1 VSRRADKKRN
11 ARARRDAE
19 GRLHLELHRDSN
31 TGAEYVTLEQPVF
44 GQDWQNQIAAGAAN
58 TAHEALAGEATL
70 ARAVELARN
79 AMSATSR
86 LAEGLLSQAPEG
98 SVACKAGCDHC
109 CYQVVGVTPPEALAI
124 LEHLTQTRSEAE
136 LTELQSRVAELY
148 ERGRGKTSSERFS
161 PDHPCAFLDV
171 STGRCTIYEARPLS
185 CRGMNSLDA
194 GECSTRL
201 REPSARARF
210 LAGGLGSRSYLEPI
224 RAFHAISAG
233 IQLALSELYRLDMH
247 PLELT
252 AVMHALL
259 SEPEPARARWLA
271 GQAAF
276 SAAYSSE
283 LDADPAMRAVSGVLA
298 QSPKLNRPR

>member
-1 VSRRADKKRN
+1 MSRRADKKRN

-19 GRLHLELHRDSN
+19 GRLHLELHRDPNS
-31 TGAEYVTLEQPVF
+31 GAEYVTLGKPVF
-44 GQDWQNQIAAGAAN
+44 GEEWQNQIVAGAAN
-58 TAHEALAGEATL
+58 TAHGVLAGRATL
-70 ARAVELARN
+70 AGAVELARN

-98 SVACKAGCDHC
+98 SVACQAGCDHC

-124 LEHLTQTRSEAE
+124 LEHLTQTRSQAE
-136 LTELQSRVAELY
+136 LAELQSRVAELY
-148 ERGRGKTSSERFS
+148 ERGRGKTSAERFS

-210 LAGGLGSRSYLEPI
+210 LESGAGSHSYLEPI

-233 IQLALSELYRLDMH
+233 VQLALSELYGLDMH

-259 SEPEPARARWLA
+259 SGPEATRARWLA
-271 GQAAF
+271 GQPAF
-276 SAAYSSE
+276 SATYSSG
-283 LDADPAMRAVSGVLA
+283 LDADPSMRAVSGVLA
-298 QSPKLNRPR
+298 KSPK

>member
-1 VSRRADKKRN
+1 MSRRSDKKRT
-11 ARARRDAE
+11 ARARRDRQ
-19 GRLHLELHRDSN
+19 GRLHLELLRDPNS
-31 TGAEYVTLEQPVF
+31 GAEYVALKTPVF
-44 GQDWQNQIAAGAAN
+44 GEDWQNQIVTGAAN
-58 TAHEALAGEATL
+58 TAHGILAGEATL
-70 ARAVELARN
+70 AGTLELAEN

-86 LAEGLLSQAPEG
+86 LADGLLAQAPAG

-124 LEHLTQTRSEAE
+124 LEHLERTRSEAE
-136 LTELQSRVAELY
+136 LAEL
-148 ERGRGKTSSERFS
+148 RSHVADLDAKGRGKTSAERFS
-161 PDHPCAFLDV
+161 PEFPCAFLDV
-171 STGRCTIYEARPLS
+171 PSGRCTIYEVRPLS

-210 LAGGLGSRSYLEPI
+210 LESGLGSHSYLEPI

-233 IQLALSELYRLDMH
+233 LQLALSELYGLDMH

-252 AVMHALL
+252 AVLKALL
-259 SEPEPARARWLA
+259 GAAEPARTAWLA
-271 GQAAF
+271 GQPAF
-276 SAAYSSE
+276 SATYSSGE

-298 QSPKLNRPR
+298 KPPK